1 MQVFDLH
8 QGSSVTYL
16 ESQFLRVANG
26 GLSQLTS
33 EITTASVLDDS
44 RFIRVLPLDL
54 LTNSLVSPFFSGI
67 QSTGVSDRD
76 GRLVLSGVR
85 VRQNLPGTWKLQCGV
100 DGVMMESAVRK
111 RFSSHEMYFQK
122 YQ

>member
-1 MQVFDLH
+1 MQVFDLL
-8 QGSSVTYL
+8 QGSNITYL
-16 ESQFLRVANG
+16 DSQFLQLLNG

-33 EITTASVLDDS
+33 EKTTASVLDDS
-44 RFIRVLPLDL
+44 SFIRVPPLDL
-54 LTNSLVSPFFSGI
+54 LTNSLVSPLFTGI

-76 GRLVLSGVR
+76 GRVVLSGVR

-111 RFSSHEMYFQK
+111 HFPSHV
-122 YQ
+122 